1 VSIVYSRHSI
11 LLIEFTVLQK
21 DILIPVPKML
31 KCVMSLRRIFEERKK
46 KREIMQQ
53 NALREARR
61 LVPLLKERYEYD
73 SIYLCGSILS
83 KRFGRH
89 SDIDIIIKGL
99 KTDAFFKAYALLIK
113 ESTYRIDLKPFED
126 MTADFQSEVLTK
138 GIKIG

>member
-1 VSIVYSRHSI
+1 MYSTHSI

-31 KCVMSLRRIFEERKK
+31 KCVMSLRRIFKEREK
-46 KREIMQQ
+46 KREILQHD
-53 NALREARR
+53 ALREARR

-83 KRFGRH
+83 NRFGNR

>member
-1 VSIVYSRHSI
+1 MYSTHSI

-31 KCVMSLRRIFEERKK
+31 KCVMSLRRIFEEREK
-46 KREIMQQ
+46 KREILQQ
-53 NALREARR
+53 DALREARR

-83 KRFGRH
+83 NRFGNR

>member
-1 VSIVYSRHSI
+1 
-11 LLIEFTVLQK
+11 
-21 DILIPVPKML
+21 ML
-31 KCVMSLRRIFEERKK
+31 KCVMSLRRIFKEREK
-46 KREIMQQ
+46 KREILQHD
-53 NALREARR
+53 ALREARR

-83 KRFGRH
+83 NRFGNR

>member
-1 VSIVYSRHSI
+1 MHGFPPAHHPGGIPRFLQGTSIPLKKQY
-11 LLIEFTVLQK
+11 EF
-21 DILIPVPKML
+21 
-31 KCVMSLRRIFEERKK
+31 
-46 KREIMQQ
+46 
-53 NALREARR
+53 
-61 LVPLLKERYEYD
+61 D
-73 SIYLCGSILS
+73 SIYLYGSILS

-99 KTDAFFKAYALLIK
+99 KINAFFKAYAFLIK